1 MGMPLL
7 AGFGGIAEI
16 INLMFGLVAILMAY
30 SIMLRTKNK
39 LCCSVKYFLA
49 GFITYSIVEL
59 VRIIALVNGVSIQ
72 SYLSV
77 IIVILNFIFLAFL
90 ILGLRGIYCLVKSVN
105 GELKLGEKL
114 KLEKKEKKKKK

>member
-1 MGMPLL
+1 MVMQIVAKLGNLP
-7 AGFGGIAEI
+7 EI
-16 INLMFGLVAILMAY
+16 VNLMFGLVAILITY
-30 SIMLRTKNK
+30 SVMLRTKNK